1 MNELAV
7 STSNILN
14 SIEPAL
20 TKLSETFCVSVDYL
34 KENVMQYIMM
44 YGKYELMTGIF
55 NTIIWM
61 SILSGVIIGFAVLI
75 GWFIYEEY
83 SDYNSEPY
91 NWKKIIK
98 ISSKIAIFFILMLI
112 VFQLVIYVSSPEIY
126 SIKQVLELIQSM
138 R

>member
-34 KENVMQYIMM
+34 KENVIQYILM

-55 NTIIWM
+55 NKIIWL
-61 SILSGVIIGFAVLI
+61 SLLSGVIIGFTILI
-75 GWFIYEEY
+75 GYFIHDEY
-83 SDYNSEPY
+83 CDYDEPY
-91 NWKKIIK
+91 NWKRIIK
-98 ISSKIAIFFILMLI
+98 ISSIISISFIVIVI
-112 VFQLVIYVSSPEIY
+112 VFQLVVYVTSPEIY

>member
-20 TKLSETFCVSVDYL
+20 AKLSEIFCVSVDYL
-34 KENVMQYIMM
+34 KENIMEYIMM
-44 YGKYELMTGIF
+44 YGRYELMRGIF
-55 NTIIWM
+55 NKIIWL
-61 SILSGVIIGFAVLI
+61 SLLSGVIIGFAVLI
-75 GWFIYEEY
+75 GYFIHDEY
-83 SDYNSEPY
+83 GDYDEPY
-91 NWKKIIK
+91 NWKRIIK
-98 ISSKIAIFFILMLI
+98 ISSIIAISFIVI
-112 VFQLVIYVSSPEIY
+112 IIIFQLVVYISSPEIY